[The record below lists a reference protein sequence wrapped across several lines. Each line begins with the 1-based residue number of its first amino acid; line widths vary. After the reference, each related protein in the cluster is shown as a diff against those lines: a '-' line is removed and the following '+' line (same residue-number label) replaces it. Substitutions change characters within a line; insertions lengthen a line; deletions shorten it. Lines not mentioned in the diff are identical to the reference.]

1 VHREATP
8 NLLDVKGIVRRLAKY
23 TEGGTINVKV
33 PKSHFM
39 DNNPHPITAAEWQEI
54 IDVPAVR
61 EAWGLE
67 DDADPAEFASNVY
80 GAKFNFTS
88 AGPGYV
94 GDLYI
99 LQGDA
104 ITEVRPMILRRDRT
118 GRLLVC

>member
-1 VHREATP
+1 
-8 NLLDVKGIVRRLAKY
+8 
-23 TEGGTINVKV
+23 
-33 PKSHFM
+33 M
-39 DNNPHPITAAEWQEI
+39 DNNPHSITAAEWQEI

-67 DDADPAEFASNVY
+67 DEPDPAEFASNVY

-88 AGPGYV
+88 GGPGYV

-104 ITEVRPMILRRDRT
+104 ITEVHPMILRRDRT